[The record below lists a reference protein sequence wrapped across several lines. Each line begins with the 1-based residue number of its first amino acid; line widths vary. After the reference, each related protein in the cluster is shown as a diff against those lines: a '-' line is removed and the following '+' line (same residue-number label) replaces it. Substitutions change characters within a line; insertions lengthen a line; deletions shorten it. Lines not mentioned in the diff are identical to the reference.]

1 MSKEERYFNF
11 PISLLDGFMSDSRR
25 VMDDI
30 CDYAIYGY
38 MVANKCEFDEAAER
52 LGVNLGDRDK
62 SYKNGSYKF
71 HQCYNHK
78 EKRFSGISVPLFFE
92 YYKHNKSDFDK
103 AVLLAFMAL
112 KSIVGNKRYY
122 KLTKQQIWYNRMA
135 GKKDKSKTLPKEVAK
150 YCTRYKIGKIK
161 VELFNSFN
169 VSFYAYHTRGQY
181 VSLKLSVE
189 ELAQVA
195 ESHKQ
200 STKQKRMSQATI
212 EAYQKAKSASDTAT
226 AKELK
231 RIHDF
236 LSKHPEL
243 KDKIIDFQ

>member
-1 MSKEERYFNF
+1 MSNGDERYFNF
-11 PISLLDGFMSDSRR
+11 PISLLDGFMTDSKK
-25 VMDDI
+25 VLDDI
-30 CDYAIYGY
+30 IDYAIYKY
-38 MVANKCEFDEAAER
+38 MKDYNCTIDKAEAFFGVQVGNKNEAIER
-52 LGVNLGDRDK
+52 GK
-62 SYKNGSYKF
+62 FKYQYKND
-71 HQCYNHK
+71 N
-78 EKRFSGISVPLFFE
+78 RFSGISVPLFFDYFE
-92 YYKHNKSDFDK
+92 HNKSDFDK
-103 AVLLAFMAL
+103 AVLLAFLAL

-150 YCTRYKIGKIK
+150 YCTRYQIGKIK

-181 VSLKLSVE
+181 ISLKLSVE

-200 STKQKRMSQATI
+200 STKQKRMSQATK
-212 EAYQKAKSASDTAT
+212 EAYQKAKSESDTAT

-231 RIHDF
+231 RIQDF

-243 KDKIIDFQ
+243 KDKII